1 MTKVVA
7 NPSEGI
13 TVQNLTKSIFCN
25 SSYWLAKS
33 ELPHLT
39 ERYYLSFVKSFLL
52 VNTNS
57 Y

>member
-1 MTKVVA
+1 MTKVLA
-7 NPSEGI
+7 NTSEGI